1 MRCARPHP
9 QELFAGAWKT
19 LANPAPRQI
28 QVETKESEGGR
39 RIAELLAQLGFKLVG
54 QKIRH
59 GREVQR
65 ELVFAR
71 DISSLNA
78 PTVLAPGASTEV
90 GYRRGRRN
98 LPGKLKVLSSE
109 TRFISGR

>member
-1 MRCARPHP
+1 VPELPKNRCAGFT
-9 QELFAGAWKT
+9 QETFAGAWKT
-19 LANPAPRQI
+19 LANPALRQI
-28 QVETKESEGGR
+28 QVETKENKGGR
-39 RIAELLAQLGFKLVG
+39 RIAELLAQLGFKPVG

-59 GREVQR
+59 RRQVQR

-90 GYRRGRRN
+90 GYRRGAAEPSR
-98 LPGKLKVLSSE
+98 
-109 TRFISGR
+109 